1 MEFSNSVQL
10 KKSALVLSGG
20 GARGAFQLGAWKAM
34 REAGLDQQ
42 IGAVFGTSVGAIN
55 AAAFVQG
62 DFEMVEE
69 IWKQLS
75 YDKVFHNDRITSQRP
90 FSRRFYDLAR
100 LAVKEKG
107 LNVGPLKKILRSAI
121 DENIIR
127 ASNLEFG
134 IVVFDWTLKR
144 PFYLTKDQIPEGEL
158 AEYVIASSTF
168 PIFQPHRIN
177 NKIYIDGGVYDNR
190 PLAFCESRQ
199 DIEKIYCVDVTIARH
214 FWPNKK
220 RRMKHKIRF
229 IRPSQLLGSPMAF
242 DLERINRNI
251 ILGYEDTIRLI

>member
-1 MEFSNSVQL
+1 MEFGKQE
-10 KKSALVLSGG
+10 KPKTSALVLSGG
-20 GARGAFQLGAWKAM
+20 GARGAFQVGAWKAM
-34 REAGLDQQ
+34 KQVGLDEQ

-62 DFEMVEE
+62 DLEMVEE

-75 YDKVFHNDRITSQRP
+75 YDKVFNNDRIRSHRP
-90 FSRRFYDLAR
+90 YSRRFYDLAR

-107 LNVGPLKKILRSAI
+107 LNVDPLKKILRSVI
-121 DENIIR
+121 DERKIR
-127 ASNLEFG
+127 KSDLEFG
-134 IVVFDWTLKR
+134 LVVFDWTLKR
-144 PFYLTKDQIPEGEL
+144 PFYLTKDQIPVGEL

-190 PLAFCESRQ
+190 PLAFCQSRQ
-199 DIEKIYCVDVTIARH
+199 DIEKIFCVDVTIARY

-229 IRPSQLLGSPMAF
+229 IRPSRLLGSPMAF
-242 DLERINRNI
+242 NVKRINRNI
-251 ILGYEDTIRLI
+251 RLGYEDTVKLL